1 MPADGGLLVGTHRV
15 VCGSCPREA
24 VQKSASERGL
34 AWLRASLVTRGCSP
48 FEFCSWPL
56 MPGPSPSGSSCLFSH
71 DIDGM
76 VRPIVVNGGATR
88 NSSSKLLSF
97 GSEECS
103 IGAERMS
110 DWLSKKMVTCNIPSS
125 IAEICP
131 VTRRRTSRFC
141 FTEADHRKVAS
152 LWILSG
158 GSRGGSPLRSLT
170 RCVRAMFPVAAH
182 LLDTDFRLFLRVGT

>member
-1 MPADGGLLVGTHRV
+1 MPPGSCTEKCFRTGTSLAEGISGDTRLFALRILFLASHARSITIRLQLLV
-15 VCGSCPREA
+15 
-24 VQKSASERGL
+24 Q
-34 AWLRASLVTRGCSP
+34 
-48 FEFCSWPL
+48 
-56 MPGPSPSGSSCLFSH
+56 H